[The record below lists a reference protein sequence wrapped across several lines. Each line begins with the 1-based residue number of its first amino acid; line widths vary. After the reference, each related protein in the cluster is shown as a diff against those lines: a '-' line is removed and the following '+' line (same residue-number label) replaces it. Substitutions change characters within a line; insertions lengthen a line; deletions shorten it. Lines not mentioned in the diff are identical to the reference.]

1 MMKID
6 FSRAVEILNDNDN
19 FIILTHANPD
29 GDTLGGG
36 FALLSALRKL
46 GKRAKL
52 VNNDPIPEKPGFHAL
67 FSVGSRALQTMPS
80 RRAAGKH
87 RSSCTKSADCAAHS
101 ERIPRAH
108 SRSSRCSALFP
119 L

>member
-1 MMKID
+1 MKID

-67 FSVGSRALQTMPS
+67 FSAALLLPQKIPS
-80 RRAAGKH
+80 HLCFH
-87 RSSCTKSADCAAHS
+87 RCRK
-101 ERIPRAH
+101 
-108 SRSSRCSALFP
+108 RCKEIYGLTSLP
-119 L
+119 EKVLRYRNHW